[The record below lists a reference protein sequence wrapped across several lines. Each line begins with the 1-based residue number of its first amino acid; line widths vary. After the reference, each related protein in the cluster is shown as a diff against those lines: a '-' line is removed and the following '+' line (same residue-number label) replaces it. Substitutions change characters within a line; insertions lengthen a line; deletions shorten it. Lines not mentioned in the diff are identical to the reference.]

1 MLWDS
6 SRRKR
11 LKRILLEETIVS
23 SFKDSTN
30 QKACLLEIISNQIER
45 NYWSKE
51 IDNFLQVGRYDDPRI
66 QGQKELV
73 SVLSTRIQ
81 NQRKELGVDVQGW

>member
-1 MLWDS
+1 M
-6 SRRKR
+6 
-11 LKRILLEETIVS
+11 S
-23 SFKDSTN
+23 SFKDSTD

-51 IDNFLQVGRYDDPRI
+51 IDNYLQVGHLHDAAI
-66 QGQKELV
+66 QGQREIL
-73 SVLSTRIQ
+73 SALSTRIQ